1 MAQELALSLEA
12 VPGTAEQTAF
22 SMDEEGFRQFY
33 SLTARSLRAYL
44 FRVVGNPTI
53 ADDLHQEAYF
63 RFLRAELPDM
73 DDKGRKNYL
82 FRIAT
87 NLAYDHF
94 RRSKRT
100 EKSLPEIPVGEQAGD
115 KINTL
120 LAAAGYNLRK
130 LLRWIVFSPVFVLIQ
145 PFTAMLRLKPRERE
159 LLWLAYVEGST
170 HTEIADTV
178 GVKTASVKMLLFRA
192 RQHLATV
199 LREKGFAPET
209 SMKVRP

>member
-1 MAQELALSLEA
+1 MAQEIALSLEA
-12 VPGTAEQTAF
+12 VPGTAEQAAF
-22 SMDEEGFRQFY
+22 SMDEEEFRQFH

-44 FRVVGNPTI
+44 SRVVGNPTI

-82 FRIAT
+82 YRIAT

-100 EKSLPEIPVGEQAGD
+100 ERSLPEIPVGEQAGD
-115 KINTL
+115 KIN
-120 LAAAGYNLRK
+120 LRTDMSRA
-130 LLRWIVFSPVFVLIQ
+130 LQL
-145 PFTAMLRLKPRERE
+145 LKPRERE

-199 LREKGFAPET
+199 LREKGFDPET

>member
-100 EKSLPEIPVGEQAGD
+100 EKFLPEIPVGEQAGD
-115 KINTL
+115 KIN
-120 LAAAGYNLRK
+120 LRTDMSRA
-130 LLRWIVFSPVFVLIQ
+130 LQ
-145 PFTAMLRLKPRERE
+145 MLKPRERE

-199 LREKGFAPET
+199 LREKGFEPET

>member
-1 MAQELALSLEA
+1 MAQEIALSLEA

-100 EKSLPEIPVGEQAGD
+100 EKFLPEIPVGEQAGD
-115 KINTL
+115 KIN
-120 LAAAGYNLRK
+120 LRTDMSRA
-130 LLRWIVFSPVFVLIQ
+130 LQ
-145 PFTAMLRLKPRERE
+145 MLKPRERE

-170 HTEIADTV
+170 HTEIANTV

-199 LREKGFAPET
+199 LREKGFEPET

>member
-115 KINTL
+115 KIN
-120 LAAAGYNLRK
+120 LRTDMSRA
-130 LLRWIVFSPVFVLIQ
+130 LQ
-145 PFTAMLRLKPRERE
+145 MLKPRERE